1 MNNQPK
7 ITVYHGPFDANN
19 RYTIFENIDYPFLRI
34 KGDVNGDLVVNILDV
49 LLFINFFFDELSFSE
64 DQIWSADMTSDNMLD
79 ITDIVFLVNFI
90 FVH

>member
-1 MNNQPK
+1 MQAELN
-7 ITVYHGPFDANN
+7 
-19 RYTIFENIDYPFLRI
+19 YPFSRT

-49 LLFINFFFDELSFSE
+49 LLFINFFFDEFSFSQ
-64 DQIWSADMTSDNMLD
+64 DQIWSADMTSDNVLD

>member
-1 MNNQPK
+1 MRSKNSYLNLHFFYMAKNQE
-7 ITVYHGPFDANN
+7 NL
-19 RYTIFENIDYPFLRI
+19 NIDYPFLRI

-49 LLFINFFFDELSFSE
+49 LLFINFFFDELSFSQ